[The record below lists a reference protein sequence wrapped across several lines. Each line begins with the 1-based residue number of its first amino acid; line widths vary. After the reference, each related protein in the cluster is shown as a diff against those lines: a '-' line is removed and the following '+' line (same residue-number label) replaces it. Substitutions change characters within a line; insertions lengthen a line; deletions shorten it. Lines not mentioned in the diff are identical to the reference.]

1 MSMNESY
8 SGYEKLLRR
17 AAKISDRYDENYRIT
32 GENFNLFQVLDVEEK
47 EKFICKVLRELLS
60 PSGSHYQRILFLKPF
75 VKKIL
80 GLHDIPDNELMKAKV
95 SREYYSTSKKRFID
109 LAIKTANYFIA
120 IEVKI
125 NAGDSDKQCRDYYE
139 EAKRH
144 CPDEN
149 HAKIVYLTTDG
160 REPAPN
166 SASNKEIRISFEKDI
181 HEWLEECL
189 SYPEIEYAVSVRE
202 VMRQLLKTI
211 QRFTNQIKENKK
223 MELVELITKSH
234 ENFRSALELKNALPS
249 AVENMRKKFLE
260 AVIESLKSCS
270 IEYEKLELKIENRS
284 CAIQYHYEKLPNT
297 VVCLGSE
304 KKYTYVSYLFT
315 GGDKAK
321 PDFLA
326 RLKEYRGNYYND
338 EYNSKYPEYPEFF
351 YWEHCRLDNGD
362 SPNFFPD
369 NPNEAMIELC
379 DDEKFKEFV
388 KLCAEKIK
396 AFLDFSPENYN

>member
-8 SGYEKLLRR
+8 NGYEKLLRGT
-17 AAKISDRYDENYRIT
+17 AKISDRYDEIYRIT
-32 GENFNLFQVLDVEEK
+32 GENFNVFQVLDVEEK

-60 PSGSHYQRILFLKPF
+60 PSGSHYQGILFLKPF

-95 SREYYSTSKKRFID
+95 SREYSTSKKRFID
-109 LAIKTANYFIA
+109 LAIETANYFIA

-144 CPDEN
+144 CADEN

-160 REPAPN
+160 RKPAPK
-166 SASNKEIRISFEKDI
+166 SASDKEIHISFEKDI

-202 VMRQLLKTI
+202 VMRQLLKTT
-211 QRFTNQIKENKK
+211 QRFTNQIKEDKK
-223 MELVELITKSH
+223 MELAELITKSH

-260 AVIESLKSCS
+260 AVIESLKSCG
-270 IEYEKLELKIENRS
+270 IEYEKFEIEKRY
-284 CAIQYHYEKLPNT
+284 CAIQYHYDKLLNT

-304 KKYTYVSYLFT
+304 KKYTYVSYFFT
-315 GGDKAK
+315 GGDKAQ
-321 PDFLA
+321 PTNFLE
-326 RLKEYRGNYYND
+326 RLEEYRGNYYHD
-338 EYNSKYPEYPEFF
+338 EYGRRYPEFF
-351 YWEHCRLDNGD
+351 YWEHCCLDNGD

-396 AFLDFSPENYN
+396 AFLEFSP